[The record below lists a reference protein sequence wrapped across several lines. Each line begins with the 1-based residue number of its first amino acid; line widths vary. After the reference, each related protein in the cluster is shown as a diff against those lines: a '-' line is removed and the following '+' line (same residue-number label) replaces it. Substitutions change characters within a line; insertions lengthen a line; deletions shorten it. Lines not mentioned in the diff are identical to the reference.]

1 MNKIVKIDIGKVGR
15 DDLPQP
21 AYIGDK
27 NARLTIDT
35 LIAAIADNAVA
46 KNSKV
51 INKLV
56 RQDRLTLRNA
66 IDSKMWPHHANLS
79 LGYIT
84 EANSLLFKS
93 NYRINHARVKRLIAK
108 LQLLANVSYTNDVP
122 LENDLQ
128 PCIIKGKVY
137 ANGKPFAHCIN
148 DNEENFRKG
157 K

>member
-1 MNKIVKIDIGKVGR
+1 MKIIKLNIGKVGR
-15 DDLPQP
+15 DDLSIP

-27 NARLTIDT
+27 NARLAVDT
-35 LIAAIADNAVA
+35 LITAIADNAVA
-46 KNSKV
+46 NNSRV
-51 INKLV
+51 INKLI
-56 RQDRLTLRNA
+56 RQDRLTLRDA

-79 LGYIT
+79 LGYII

-93 NYRINHARVKRLIAK
+93 DYRINHARVKRLIAK
-108 LQLLANVSYTNDVP
+108 LQLLANVDYANDVP
-122 LENDLQ
+122 FEDDLQ